1 MQFGYT
7 IIYVADVAATVTFY
21 DQALGITKR
30 FTDDKQQYAELET
43 GATALAFAAEAMA
56 TLNGVTIRPN
66 RPNDVAPAVEIALVT
81 SDVAAA
87 YDRAVSAGA
96 AAIHP
101 PAQKPWGQTV
111 AYVRDLNGLL
121 IELCSPHAG

>member
-7 IIYVADVAATVTFY
+7 IIYVTDVAATVTFY
-21 DQALGITKR
+21 DRAFGIPKR
-30 FTDDKQQYAELET
+30 FMDDKQQYAELET

-66 RPNDVAPAVEIALVT
+66 RPQEVAPAVEIALIT
-81 SDVAAA
+81 PHVAAA
-87 YDRAVSAGA
+87 YDHAVSAGA
-96 AAIHP
+96 EAIHP
-101 PAQKPWGQTV
+101 PTQKPWGQTV

-121 IELCSPHAG
+121 VELCSPHGD